1 MPRAGWNAKRERQYQ
16 HIKQSEVDRGVGM
29 ATAEEIAAR
38 TVNKER
44 ARSGEAKTAS
54 RSSTSEQPEIE
65 NARGHRRSKG
75 ADPGTPPA
83 AARRGSRQEM
93 PSEVN
98 RPISIFDRFAG
109 HASAVVSRA
118 PFFTF
123 CVVLVLVWLPSYMV
137 FRNIDTWQLVINTI
151 TTIVTFLLVAL
162 LQNTQERT
170 DAAGQQKLNAIA
182 QGLAGLME
190 HAAGDQD
197 DRLRSDICELKKAV
211 GLEQREGS

>member
-1 MPRAGWNAKRERQYQ
+1 M
-16 HIKQSEVDRGVGM
+16 RGANVS
-29 ATAEEIAAR
+29 
-38 TVNKER
+38 V
-44 ARSGEAKTAS
+44 
-54 RSSTSEQPEIE
+54 QPEVE
-65 NARGHRRSKG
+65 DERGRGRSQDPDPDAG
-75 ADPGTPPA
+75 AA
-83 AARRGSRQEM
+83 ATGARRGSRQEM

-118 PFFTF
+118 PFFSF
-123 CVVLVLVWLPSYMV
+123 CVVLVLVWLPSYLV

-170 DAAGQQKLNAIA
+170 DAASQQKLNAIA

-190 HAAGDQD
+190 HAAGEQD
-197 DRLRSDICELKKAV
+197 DQLRSDICELKKAV